1 MTELKCTLEQD
12 EKYLEEIKM
21 AITLVATL
29 LVSLI
34 TIFKLKKMSFVLA

>member
-1 MTELKCTLEQD
+1 MEQY

-29 LVSLI
+29 LVSLV
-34 TIFKLKKMSFVLA
+34 TIFKPNKISFVLA